1 MGVPM
6 PTQGCD
12 DDDDD
17 KQYKGKSKAIPLE
30 AWTDSEGSRRLYL
43 ARLHSH
49 GIRTRENQNIPT

>member
-1 MGVPM
+1 M